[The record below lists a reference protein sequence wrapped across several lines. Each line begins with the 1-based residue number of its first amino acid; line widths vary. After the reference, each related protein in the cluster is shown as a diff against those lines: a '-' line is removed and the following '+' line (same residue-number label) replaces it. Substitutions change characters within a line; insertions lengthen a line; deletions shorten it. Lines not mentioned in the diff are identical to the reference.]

1 MSDWDLLLTDAR
13 IATMQD
19 GEPDYGVVNGPAAI
33 AISDGQIVW
42 VGNTARPMNAPWP
55 AAG

>member
-19 GEPDYGVVNGPAAI
+19 GVPDYGVVGESAAI
-33 AISDGQIVW
+33 AIK
-42 VGNTARPMNAPWP
+42 
-55 AAG
+55 AGRIAWIG